1 MFRKLVMII
10 NLIFFVI
17 KDVCFS
23 YLVINGKFFEIVNEF
38 VYLIDVFNVKWL
50 FWWFILGWDI
60 LSDLIKIIIY
70 FDV

>member
-23 YLVINGKFFEIVNEF
+23 YLGINGKFFEIVNEF
-38 VYLIDVFNVKWL
+38 VYLIDVFKC
-50 FWWFILGWDI
+50 
-60 LSDLIKIIIY
+60 
-70 FDV
+70 